1 MKTAEEILESKSSD
15 IVMDSEN
22 STIAEAPA
30 FLGVNLNRVLVN
42 IKGIIDLVLALVQ
55 RADKGNREHHQ
66 KGFQKPSTAEFFLK
80 QKPLNSLNRHPI
92 HYKDAYYL
100 WPFAPRRTA
109 SESACASSP
118 SASANVRAAGPILA
132 SDAPSQAV

>member
-1 MKTAEEILESKSSD
+1 MKTAEENLESKSSD

-55 RADKGNREHHQ
+55 RADKGNRKHHQ
-66 KGFQKPSTAEFFLK
+66 KGFQKPSTAEFF
-80 QKPLNSLNRHPI
+80 
-92 HYKDAYYL
+92 
-100 WPFAPRRTA
+100 
-109 SESACASSP
+109 
-118 SASANVRAAGPILA
+118 
-132 SDAPSQAV
+132 